1 LVKSPTK
8 TPPANLLGAPANGM
22 PAGSMI
28 ESSPSPLLPPGALEN
43 HKRPNA
49 LLIEMPSGLLTDGC
63 DADAALGDVTELRNA
78 GLCAVKS
85 CTRPSNALAWP
96 PAAAKLAGTTS
107 VAPSRWSAVR
117 RSCRFGRPHR
127 SCLASRVTPVQTAL
141 RNCSGDEGGPFGFG
155 DQVADPKPP
164 RAAAVKR
171 CYAEDLWAART
182 RIVCDWASFPR

>member
-1 LVKSPTK
+1 M
-8 TPPANLLGAPANGM
+8 PP
-22 PAGSMI
+22 GSMI
-28 ESSPSPLLPPGALEN
+28 ESSPAPLLPPGALEN

-107 VAPSRWSAVR
+107 VAPSGSRDSTEPSGAVIR
-117 RSCRFGRPHR
+117 ARGAPKFDVLVTRTR
-127 SCLASRVTPVQTAL
+127 LASKTRPGWVKAAK
-141 RNCSGDEGGPFGFG
+141 SGLSRIGPPGWNVPTG
-155 DQVADPKPP
+155 DT
-164 RAAAVKR
+164 AAAPGIPT
-171 CYAEDLWAART
+171 ATT
-182 RIVCDWASFPR
+182 RAVNTGGTSTDDCANAGCQSPT